1 MPPRDLLVPAF
12 HVLHHPPLLMHRPA
26 VWPARLPLEVPDDSC
41 LAHVAIQQQGRE
53 KGGEVDPVQL
63 SADDL
68 ARLAEV
74 EPAFVERAIQAGAL
88 QKRETVG
95 GFGIQD
101 AARLRFLRAWD
112 AAGLA
117 VETIG
122 DLIAQGELPFSFM
135 DVPVMAAQPR
145 LPSTYEEFCTQQG
158 IELSTVRRL
167 HDALGFTPAG
177 PADHVRE
184 DDLVVVELLQQLLA
198 VGADEEVALRLL
210 RTYADALRR
219 LTQAEA
225 DLYESQIEEP
235 LRRAGATE
243 QDLLDTSGMTGAQ
256 LPPLFQQTLLAV
268 YRRHRQHVWL
278 DHSIGHLER
287 ILEANGL
294 HRRLEAPPCVCF
306 VDLTGYTRLT
316 EERGDAA
323 AAELAGRLAA
333 LVEGISRRHGGR
345 PVRWLGDGGMF
356 VFREPDAAVAAAID
370 MVAQAEHSGLPPT
383 HIGIHCGPVVF
394 QDGDIYGSTVNIAA
408 RLSARAGPGEVL
420 LSRPVADH
428 IPRPGRLEPVG
439 AVELK
444 GVAQPLQVWR
454 WSRS

>member
-1 MPPRDLLVPAF
+1 
-12 HVLHHPPLLMHRPA
+12 
-26 VWPARLPLEVPDDSC
+26 
-41 LAHVAIQQQGRE
+41 
-53 KGGEVDPVQL
+53 VDQVEL

-74 EPAFVERAIQAGAL
+74 DPAFIQRAVQARAL
-88 QKRETVG
+88 QKRETAG
-95 GFGIQD
+95 GFGVQD
-101 AARLRFLRAWD
+101 AARLRFLKAWD
-112 AAGLA
+112 AAGLT
-117 VETIG
+117 VEAIG

-145 LPSTYEEFCTQQG
+145 LPSTYEQFCTQRG
-158 IELSTVRRL
+158 IPVSMVQRL
-167 HDALGFTPAG
+167 HDALGFTP
-177 PADHVRE
+177 PAASDHVRE
-184 DDLVVVELLQQLLA
+184 DDLVVIELFQQLVA
-198 VGADEEVALRLL
+198 VGAEEAAALRLL

-225 DLYESQIEEP
+225 DLYEFQIEDK
-235 LRRAGATE
+235 LRQAGATE

-256 LPPLFQQTLLAV
+256 LPPLFQQTLVAL

-287 ILEANGL
+287 ILETKGL
-294 HRRLEAPPCVCF
+294 HQRLEAPPCVCF

-316 EERGDAA
+316 EEQGDAA

-333 LVEGISRRHGGR
+333 LVEGISRRYAGR

-356 VFREPDAAVAAAID
+356 VFREPDAAVQAATE
-370 MVAQAEHSGLPPT
+370 MVTQAFVQRLPST

-408 RLSARAGPGEVL
+408 RLSARAAPGEVL
-420 LSRPVADH
+420 VSKPVADR
-428 IPRPGRLEPVG
+428 IVQPSRLEPVG
-439 AVELK
+439 LVELK
-444 GVAQPLQVWR
+444 GVAQPLEVWR
-454 WSRS
+454 RPPDPGPGG

>member
-1 MPPRDLLVPAF
+1 
-12 HVLHHPPLLMHRPA
+12 
-26 VWPARLPLEVPDDSC
+26 
-41 LAHVAIQQQGRE
+41 
-53 KGGEVDPVQL
+53 VDRVRL
-63 SADDL
+63 SADEL

-74 EPAFVERAIQAGAL
+74 EPAFVQRALQAGAL
-88 QKRETVG
+88 QQRETVG

-101 AARLRFLRAWD
+101 AARLRFLKAWD
-112 AAGLA
+112 AAGLS

-122 DLIAQGELPFSFM
+122 DLIARGDLPFSFM
-135 DVPVMAAQPR
+135 DVPVMAAEPR
-145 LPSTYEEFCTQQG
+145 LLSTYEEFCAQQG
-158 IELSTVRRL
+158 IELSRVQRL
-167 HDALGFTPAG
+167 HDALGFTPA
-177 PADHVRE
+177 AASDHVRE
-184 DDLVVVELLQQLLA
+184 DDLVVVELFQQLLA
-198 VGADEEVALRLL
+198 VGAEEEVGLRLL

-225 DLYESQIEEP
+225 DLYESQVEEP

-294 HRRLEAPPCVCF
+294 HQRLEAPPCVCF

-345 PVRWLGDGGMF
+345 PVRWLGDGGML
-356 VFREPDAAVAAAID
+356 VFREPAAAVAAAMD

-420 LSRPVADH
+420 VSKPVADR
-428 IPRPGRLEPVG
+428 IPQSGRVEPLGV
-439 AVELK
+439 VELK
-444 GVAQPLQVWR
+444 GVAQPLEVWQ
-454 WSRS
+454 WSS

>member
-1 MPPRDLLVPAF
+1 
-12 HVLHHPPLLMHRPA
+12 
-26 VWPARLPLEVPDDSC
+26 
-41 LAHVAIQQQGRE
+41 
-53 KGGEVDPVQL
+53 VDRVRL
-63 SADDL
+63 SADEL

-74 EPAFVERAIQAGAL
+74 EPAFVRRALQAGAL
-88 QKRETVG
+88 QQRETVG

-101 AARLRFLRAWD
+101 AARLRFLKAWD
-112 AAGLA
+112 AAGLS

-122 DLIAQGELPFSFM
+122 DLIARGELPFSFM
-135 DVPVMAAQPR
+135 DVPVMAAEPR
-145 LPSTYEEFCTQQG
+145 LLSTYEEFCARQG
-158 IELSTVRRL
+158 IELSRVQRL
-167 HDALGFTPAG
+167 HDALGFTP
-177 PADHVRE
+177 PAASDHVRE
-184 DDLVVVELLQQLLA
+184 DDLVVVELFQQLLA
-198 VGADEEVALRLL
+198 VGAEEEVGLRLL

-225 DLYESQIEEP
+225 DLYESQVEEP
-235 LRRAGATE
+235 LRQAGATE

-294 HRRLEAPPCVCF
+294 HQRLEAPPCVCF

-345 PVRWLGDGGMF
+345 PVRWLGDGGML
-356 VFREPDAAVAAAID
+356 VFREPAAAVAAAMD

-420 LSRPVADH
+420 VSKPVADR
-428 IPRPGRLEPVG
+428 IPQPGRVEPLGV
-439 AVELK
+439 VELK
-444 GVAQPLQVWR
+444 GVAQPLEVWQ
-454 WSRS
+454 WSS

>member
-1 MPPRDLLVPAF
+1 
-12 HVLHHPPLLMHRPA
+12 
-26 VWPARLPLEVPDDSC
+26 
-41 LAHVAIQQQGRE
+41 
-53 KGGEVDPVQL
+53 VDRAQL

-74 EPAFVERAIQAGAL
+74 EPAFVERAMQAGAL
-88 QKRETVG
+88 KNQELAG

-101 AARLRFLRAWD
+101 AARLRFLKAWD
-112 AAGLA
+112 TAGLK

-145 LPSTYEEFCTQQG
+145 LPSTYQDLCTQRG
-158 IELSTVRRL
+158 IGLSMVQQL
-167 HDALGFTPAG
+167 HDALGFTP
-177 PADHVRE
+177 PAASDHVRE
-184 DDLVVVELLQQLLA
+184 DDLVVIELLRQLLA
-198 VGADEEVALRLL
+198 VGAEEAAALRLL
-210 RTYADALRR
+210 RTYADVLRR

-225 DLYESQIEEP
+225 DLYEAQVEEP
-235 LRRAGATE
+235 LRQAGATE

-256 LPPLFQQTLLAV
+256 LPPLFQQTLVAV

-287 ILEANGL
+287 LLEAKGL
-294 HRRLEAPPCVCF
+294 HQRLDTPPCVCF
-306 VDLTGYTRLT
+306 VDLTGFTRLT
-316 EERGDAA
+316 EEQGDAV

-333 LVEGISRRHGGR
+333 LVEGISRRYAGR

-356 VFREPDAAVAAAID
+356 VFREANAAVGAATE
-370 MVAQAEHSGLPPT
+370 MVAQAQDSGLPPT

-394 QDGDIYGSTVNIAA
+394 QDGDIYGSTVNVAA
-408 RLSARAGPGEVL
+408 RLSARAAAGEVL
-420 LSRPVADH
+420 VSKPVADR
-428 IPRPGRLEPVG
+428 IAQPGRLEPVG
-439 AVELK
+439 VVDLK

-454 WSRS
+454 CPADPAPGG

>member
-1 MPPRDLLVPAF
+1 
-12 HVLHHPPLLMHRPA
+12 
-26 VWPARLPLEVPDDSC
+26 
-41 LAHVAIQQQGRE
+41 
-53 KGGEVDPVQL
+53 VDRAQL

-74 EPAFVERAIQAGAL
+74 EPAFVQRAMQAGAL
-88 QKRETVG
+88 QNQEPAG

-101 AARLRFLRAWD
+101 AARLRFLKAWD
-112 AAGLA
+112 TAGLK
-117 VETIG
+117 VEAIG

-145 LPSTYEEFCTQQG
+145 LPGTYQDLCAQQG
-158 IELSTVRRL
+158 IELSMVQRL
-167 HDALGFTPAG
+167 HDALGFTP
-177 PADHVRE
+177 PAASDHVRE
-184 DDLVVVELLQQLLA
+184 DDLVVIELLRQLLA
-198 VGADEEVALRLL
+198 VGAEEAAALRLL

-225 DLYESQIEEP
+225 DLYEFQVEEK
-235 LRRAGATE
+235 LRQGGATE

-287 ILEANGL
+287 ILEAKGL
-294 HRRLEAPPCVCF
+294 HQRLGIPPCVCF

-316 EERGDAA
+316 EEQGDAV

-333 LVEGISRRHGGR
+333 LVEGISRRYAGR

-356 VFREPDAAVAAAID
+356 VFREANAAVGAATE
-370 MVAQAEHSGLPPT
+370 MVTQAEDSGLPPT

-394 QDGDIYGSTVNIAA
+394 QDGDIYGSTVNVAA
-408 RLSARAGPGEVL
+408 RLSARAAPGEVL
-420 LSRPVADH
+420 VSKPVADR
-428 IPRPGRLEPVG
+428 IAQPGRLEPVG
-439 AVELK
+439 VVELK
-444 GVAQPLQVWR
+444 GVAQPLEVWR
-454 WSRS
+454 CPTDPALGG

>member
-1 MPPRDLLVPAF
+1 
-12 HVLHHPPLLMHRPA
+12 
-26 VWPARLPLEVPDDSC
+26 
-41 LAHVAIQQQGRE
+41 
-53 KGGEVDPVQL
+53 VDRVRL
-63 SADDL
+63 SADEL

-74 EPAFVERAIQAGAL
+74 ELAFVQRAIQAGAL
-88 QKRETVG
+88 QQRESVG

-101 AARLRFLRAWD
+101 AARLRFLKAWD
-112 AAGLA
+112 AAGLT

-145 LPSTYEEFCTQQG
+145 LPTTYEDFCTRQG
-158 IELSTVRRL
+158 IELSRVRRL
-167 HDALGFTPAG
+167 HDALGFTP
-177 PADHVRE
+177 PAASDHVRE
-184 DDLVVVELLQQLLA
+184 DDLVVIELFQQLVA
-198 VGADEEVALRLL
+198 VGAEEAAALRLL

-225 DLYESQIEEP
+225 DLYESQVEEP
-235 LRRAGATE
+235 LRQAGATE

-256 LPPLFQQTLLAV
+256 LPPLFQQTLLTV

-287 ILEANGL
+287 ILEAKGL
-294 HRRLEAPPCVCF
+294 HQRLQAPPCVCF

-345 PVRWLGDGGMF
+345 PVRWLGDGGML
-356 VFREPDAAVAAAID
+356 VFREPAAAVAAATD
-370 MVAQAEHSGLPPT
+370 MIAQAEHSDLPPT
-383 HIGIHCGPVVF
+383 HIGIHSGPVVF

-420 LSRPVADH
+420 VSRPVADRL
-428 IPRPGRLEPVG
+428 PQPGRLEPVG

-444 GVAQPLQVWR
+444 GVAQPLEVWR
-454 WSRS
+454 WSS

>member
-1 MPPRDLLVPAF
+1 
-12 HVLHHPPLLMHRPA
+12 
-26 VWPARLPLEVPDDSC
+26 
-41 LAHVAIQQQGRE
+41 
-53 KGGEVDPVQL
+53 VDRAQL

-74 EPAFVERAIQAGAL
+74 EPAFVERAMQAGAL
-88 QKRETVG
+88 KNQELAG

-101 AARLRFLRAWD
+101 AARLRFLKAWD
-112 AAGLA
+112 TAGLK

-145 LPSTYEEFCTQQG
+145 LPSTYQDLCTQRG
-158 IELSTVRRL
+158 IGLSMVQQL
-167 HDALGFTPAG
+167 HDALGFTP
-177 PADHVRE
+177 PAASDHVRE
-184 DDLVVVELLQQLLA
+184 DDLVVIELLRQLLA
-198 VGADEEVALRLL
+198 VGAEEAAALRLL
-210 RTYADALRR
+210 RTYADVLRR

-225 DLYESQIEEP
+225 DLYEAQVEEP
-235 LRRAGATE
+235 LRQAGATE

-256 LPPLFQQTLLAV
+256 LPPLFQQTLVAV

-287 ILEANGL
+287 LLEAKGL
-294 HRRLEAPPCVCF
+294 HQRPDTPPCVCF
-306 VDLTGYTRLT
+306 VDLTGFTRLT
-316 EERGDAA
+316 EEQGDAV

-333 LVEGISRRHGGR
+333 LVEGISRRYAGR

-356 VFREPDAAVAAAID
+356 VFREANAAVGAATE
-370 MVAQAEHSGLPPT
+370 MVAQAQDSGLPPT

-394 QDGDIYGSTVNIAA
+394 QDGDIYGSTVNVAA
-408 RLSARAGPGEVL
+408 RLSARAAAGEVL
-420 LSRPVADH
+420 VSKPVADR
-428 IPRPGRLEPVG
+428 IAQPGRLEPVG
-439 AVELK
+439 VVDLK

-454 WSRS
+454 CPADPAPGG